1 MGKDEIGS
9 VNPDIKR
16 TNVSLQ
22 LDKTGGLFQHG
33 YIMMLLTGDR
43 AAVTYFQFDPQ
54 TGQEKQIFSE
64 TL

>member
-1 MGKDEIGS
+1 MRSARSI
-9 VNPDIKR
+9 PDIKR

-33 YIMMLLTGDR
+33 YIMVQLTGDR

>member
-1 MGKDEIGS
+1 MGKDEVGTVS
-9 VNPDIKR
+9 PDIKLQ
-16 TNVSLQ
+16 NVSLQ

-33 YIMMLLTGDR
+33 YIMVQLAGDA
-43 AAVTYFQFDPQ
+43 AAVTYFQYDPL